1 RLTFTADLP
10 PLGWRTYRIVPV
22 EAAPASET
30 SLSAT
35 DHTLENRFF
44 RLEIDP
50 QTGQIASLFD
60 KRHGVEVF
68 AGPAARA
75 VVIDDPSD
83 TWSHDVF
90 RFQNEIGGFTATS
103 VRLVESGPVLATV
116 RVTSAFGDSTLVQ
129 DFTLYDG
136 LPQIDVQVT
145 VDWREQHK
153 LLKLRFPVNQI
164 FIRAVY
170 EI

>member
-1 RLTFTADLP
+1 FLFNFFFSSRRRHTRFSRDWSSDVCSSDLTADLP

-83 TWSHDVF
+83 TWSHNVF
-90 RFQNEIGGFTATS
+90 RFQDEIGQFTATS

-116 RVTSAFGDSTLVQ
+116 RVKSAFG
-129 DFTLYDG
+129 
-136 LPQIDVQVT
+136 
-145 VDWREQHK
+145 
-153 LLKLRFPVNQI
+153 
-164 FIRAVY
+164 A
-170 EI
+170 